1 MEEQKENKNLV
12 AAHGFI
18 VNSRQEILLLKEKG
32 SDLWLGLSALVQN
45 KKEPLE
51 VIKKKAEKELNLK
64 VNNFQVFDSGL
75 VDDLLVLRFVA
86 TDIQGEVKLA
96 EKYEEFAWYSFSS
109 AKELKNICPFVKKAL
124 GKIEAELEKD
134 DSEKKYLRA
143 LADYQNLLKQH
154 AQDKSNF
161 IKFALEGFLEEIL
174 PVYDHLKMSVATLPE
189 EEKKNSW
196 VTGVTYVL
204 KQFKDTLESH
214 GIEEI
219 KTIGEKFNHQTMEA
233 IEGTG
238 EKIKTEVM
246 AGYKLNGKLIR
257 AAKVIVGE

>member
-1 MEEQKENKNLV
+1 M
-12 AAHGFI
+12 
-18 VNSRQEILLLKEKG
+18 
-32 SDLWLGLSALVQN
+32 
-45 KKEPLE
+45 
-51 VIKKKAEKELNLK
+51 
-64 VNNFQVFDSGL
+64 
-75 VDDLLVLRFVA
+75 
-86 TDIQGEVKLA
+86 
-96 EKYEEFAWYSFSS
+96 
-109 AKELKNICPFVKKAL
+109 
-124 GKIEAELEKD
+124 EAEMEKNAAD
-134 DSEKKYLRA
+134 QKYLRA

-174 PVYDHLKMSVATLPE
+174 PVYDHLKMSIATLPE

-219 KTIGEKFNHQTMEA
+219 KTVGEKFDHQTMEA
-233 IEGTG
+233 VEGTG

>member
-32 SDLWLGLSALVQN
+32 SDLWLGLSALVPS

-51 VIKKKAEKELNLK
+51 TIKKKSEKELNLK
-64 VNNFQVFDSGL
+64 VNNFQIFDSGL
-75 VDDLLVLRFVA
+75 VGDLLVLRFVA

-96 EKYEEFAWYSFSS
+96 EKYEEFAWHSFSS
-109 AKELKNICPFVKKAL
+109 AKELKNICPFVKKTL

-154 AQDKSNF
+154 EQQCEAGVGIEVAQ
-161 IKFALEGFLEEIL
+161 
-174 PVYDHLKMSVATLPE
+174 
-189 EEKKNSW
+189 
-196 VTGVTYVL
+196 TGVFVGKGAVHFGGARQAL
-204 KQFKDTLESH
+204 H
-214 GIEEI
+214 VAAGGIERER
-219 KTIGEKFNHQTMEA
+219 TA
-233 IEGTG
+233 S
-238 EKIKTEVM
+238 
-246 AGYKLNGKLIR
+246 
-257 AAKVIVGE
+257 

>member
-1 MEEQKENKNLV
+1 MEDQKENKNLV

-18 VNSRQEILLLKEKG
+18 INSRHEILLLKEKNT
-32 SDLWLGLSALVQN
+32 DLWLGLTALV
-45 KKEPLE
+45 KKEKDPLDT
-51 VIKKKAEKELNLK
+51 IKKKAEKELNLK
-64 VNNFQVFDSGL
+64 VNNFQIFDTGL
-75 VDDLLVLRFVA
+75 IDDLLVLRFMA
-86 TDIQGEVKLA
+86 TEFHGEPKLG
-96 EKYEEFAWYSFSS
+96 EKYEEFAWHSFSE
-109 AKELKNICPFVKKAL
+109 ARELKNICPFVKKAL
-124 GKIEAELEKD
+124 TKMEAEMEKNAAD
-134 DSEKKYLRA
+134 QKYLRA

-174 PVYDHLKMSVATLPE
+174 PVYDHLKMSIATLPE

-219 KTIGEKFNHQTMEA
+219 KTVGEKFDHQTMEA
-233 IEGTG
+233 VEGTG

>member
-1 MEEQKENKNLV
+1 MEDKKENKNLV

-18 VNSRQEILLLKEKG
+18 INSRNEVLLLKEKD

-64 VNNFQVFDSGL
+64 VNNFQIFDTGF
-75 VDDLLVLRFVA
+75 VDDLLVLRFIA
-86 TDIQGEVKLA
+86 TEFQGEVELKG
-96 EKYEEFAWYSFSS
+96 KYEEFSWYSFS
-109 AKELKNICPFVKKAL
+109 AARELKNICPFVKKTLA
-124 GKIEAELEKD
+124 KMEAEIEKNS
-134 DSEKKYLRA
+134 SEQKYLRA
-143 LADYQNLLKQH
+143 IADYQNLLKQH
-154 AQDKSNF
+154 AHDKSNF
-161 IKFALEGFLEEIL
+161 VKFALENFLEEIL
-174 PVYDHLKMSVATLPE
+174 PVYDHLKMSIATLPE
-189 EEKKNSW
+189 EEKKSSW

-219 KTIGEKFNHQTMEA
+219 KTVGENFDHHTMEA
-233 IEGTG
+233 LDGQG
-238 EKIKTEVM
+238 EKVKTEIM